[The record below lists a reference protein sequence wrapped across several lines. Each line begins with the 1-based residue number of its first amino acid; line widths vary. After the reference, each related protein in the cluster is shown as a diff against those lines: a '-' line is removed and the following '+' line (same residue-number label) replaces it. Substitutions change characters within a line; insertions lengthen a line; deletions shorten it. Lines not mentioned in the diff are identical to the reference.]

1 MAGTAFSAQAM
12 TYGVYANQSNDPL
25 VKMID
30 FSLHKTMNALQDI
43 PLRTINTLKQIGTRW
58 TGNLPG
64 VNWGGLNTVPTVVI
78 GKPTQYSETAY
89 RIINQ
94 FQIDR
99 RLMNEVNQIEN
110 PLDAQIK
117 AWLEAFTYDF
127 NMKIINNGHPGKAVT
142 FTTSGFAGNSIAMNV
157 NDPNAIVGYRA
168 RLDNPG
174 TYGVVSECLVSG
186 GSININSS
194 ISQTNG
200 ILLIA
205 YIQNVLDNMNAPEGD
220 DVVMYM
226 SELFKRQFEASIRIA
241 GAGAGWSI
249 DRDAFG
255 RSVTKYRNAVI
266 RVAGRRVDQTTAVIF
281 NSETTAGADPA
292 TATSANAY
300 SSIYFV
306 KYGTGSFAGWQTE
319 ALKPIFLGLDPT
331 NGVAYNAAIDWAI
344 GQPVLKFNTQ
354 ADLKSCEL
362 REAV

>member
-43 PLRTINTLKQIGTRW
+43 PLKTVNTLKQIGTRW

-64 VNWGGLNTVPTVVI
+64 VNWGGLNTVPTIVI
-78 GKPTQYSETAY
+78 GKPQQYDETAY
-89 RIINQ
+89 RILNQ

-127 NMKIINNGHPGKAVT
+127 NTKIINNGHPGNAISY
-142 FTTSGFAGNSIAMNV
+142 TTSGIGGNSILMNV
-157 NDPNAIVGYRA
+157 NDPNAIVGWRA
-168 RLDNPG
+168 RLDYPA
-174 TYGVVSECLVSG
+174 TYGVVPECKVNCNGL
-186 GSININSS
+186 NINSTLT
-194 ISQTNG
+194 QTNG
-200 ILLIA
+200 IIFIA

-226 SELFKRQFEASIRIA
+226 SELMKRQFEAAVRIA

-266 RVAGRRVDQTTAVIF
+266 RVVGRRVDQTTPVIM
-281 NSETTAGADPA
+281 NSESAGGADNTSA
-292 TATSANAY
+292 TAAN
-300 SSIYFV
+300 SFGSIYFV
-306 KYGTGSFAGWQTE
+306 KFGTGSFAGWQTE
-319 ALKPIFLGLDPT
+319 SLKPIFLGLDPT
-331 NGVAYNAAIDWAI
+331 NGVAYNAAIDWALGLWQAHNRAI
-344 GQPVLKFNTQ
+344 GRLYNIG
-354 ADLKSCEL
+354 LS
-362 REAV
+362 